1 MTPNEEVERRSLV
14 GELAFGV
21 FCANIKG
28 GRLSRKRIGTL
39 DEKVISDTI
48 SYLLRFED
56 WSLEEA
62 GPNPA
67 ELRES
72 KELAQRLAEFFL
84 RQSWIQG
91 LVPRPALP
99 GCGFLLACEGD
110 VLVKNILV
118 EVKTVE
124 RAFRIV
130 DFRQVLTYLAL
141 NWASRSFSIEQVALL
156 NPRRGRLILQTVS
169 DLCFEL
175 SGRSATDLF
184 EEIMLYVSADEEQQ

>member
-1 MTPNEEVERRSLV
+1 VGWAPKTKQYLEHTSLISERKFAASHSGFWQDILPFSETFVRRSNLRSIQIAKPMTPNEEVERRSLV
-14 GELAFGV
+14 GELAFRV

-130 DFRQVLTYLAL
+130 DF
-141 NWASRSFSIEQVALL
+141 SKS
-156 NPRRGRLILQTVS
+156 
-169 DLCFEL
+169 
-175 SGRSATDLF
+175 
-184 EEIMLYVSADEEQQ
+184 